1 VINKERVI
9 MDAMRQIQAFND
21 GRDPER
27 LRMKYRRMRGNP
39 FAFMR
44 GSSHLFYDRLAKR
57 GIFKSAP
64 LTWVCG
70 DLHVEN
76 FGSYKG
82 DNRLVYFDI
91 NDFDEAALA
100 PASWDLVRMLASL
113 RVFADGASL
122 SALEQQSLCN
132 DFLKTYALSL
142 ALGKAYW
149 VERETS
155 EGLVRRLLDGLRDRQ
170 RPQFLDSRTQMRGRK
185 RILRVDGLYAL
196 PASDVQ
202 RATVMDFMG
211 DFAQAQD
218 NPSFYKVLDIARR
231 VAGTGSLGVDRYVVL
246 VAGKG
251 SPDGNYLLDLK
262 QSLASS
268 LAANLK
274 IAQPRWPTEA
284 HRVVT
289 LQRRLQ
295 AVSMAFLQPVLVG
308 DLAYVLR
315 GLQPSEDRVTLD
327 RSTPMRELSRLVAT
341 MGRLVAWAQLRSAG
355 REGSAIADELVD
367 FGRRRKW
374 QDKLLSASTDC
385 AQQVRKDSAAFDAA
399 YDDGI
404 FRV

>member
-1 VINKERVI
+1 
-9 MDAMRQIQAFND
+9 MDAMRQIQQFNE

-27 LRMKYRRMRGNP
+27 LQMKYHRMRSNA

-44 GSSHLFYDRLAKR
+44 GSNHLFYDQLPKK
-57 GIFKSAP
+57 GIFKSSP

-91 NDFDEAALA
+91 NDFDEAVLA
-100 PASWDLVRMLASL
+100 PASLDLVRMLASL
-113 RVFADGASL
+113 RVFADGAS
-122 SALEQQSLCN
+122 ATGNEQKSLCT
-132 DFLKTYALSL
+132 DFLKAYCLSL

-155 EGLVRRLLDGLRDRQ
+155 QGLVRRLLEGLRDRQ
-170 RPQFLDSRTQMRGRK
+170 RAQFLDSRTQMKGKK
-185 RILRVDGLYAL
+185 RILRVDDGQAL
-196 PASDVQ
+196 PVSAVQ
-202 RATVMDFMG
+202 RATIRDFMG
-211 DFAQAQD
+211 DFAQAQA
-218 NPSFYKVLDIARR
+218 NPGFYRVLDIARR
-231 VAGTGSLGVDRYVVL
+231 VAGTGSLGVDRYVIL

-262 QSLASS
+262 QCHASS
-268 LAANLK
+268 LAANLR
-274 IAQPRWPTEA
+274 IPQPRWATQA

-308 DLAYVLR
+308 GGAYVLR
-315 GLQPSEDRVTLD
+315 GLQPSEDTVTLD
-327 RSTPMRELSRLVAT
+327 GSTPMSELSPLVMT

-374 QDKLLSASTDC
+374 QDKLLSVSTEC
-385 AQQVRKDSAAFDAA
+385 AQQVRKDSATFDAA
-399 YDDGI
+399 YDDGV